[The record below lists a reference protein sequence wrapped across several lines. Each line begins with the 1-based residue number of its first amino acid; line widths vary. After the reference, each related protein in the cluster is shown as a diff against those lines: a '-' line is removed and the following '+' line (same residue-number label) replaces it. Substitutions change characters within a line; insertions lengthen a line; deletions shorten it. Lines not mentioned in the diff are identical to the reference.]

1 MRVSPVPAQNYVERS
16 LAGAVR
22 GAQVVAAK
30 GLYSPSGTSSRP
42 LSAMIASVYAS
53 DYWCSTVVE
62 EKLLAGWKAG
72 VITWI
77 PPLLL

>member
-1 MRVSPVPAQNYVERS
+1 MIARANLLLRAPAV
-16 LAGAVR
+16 AVR
-22 GAQVVAAK
+22 GALLHAAR
-30 GLYSPSGTSSRP
+30 GCHSPSGTSSRP
-42 LSAMIASVYAS
+42 LSAMIARVYAD

-72 VITWI
+72 VIAWI